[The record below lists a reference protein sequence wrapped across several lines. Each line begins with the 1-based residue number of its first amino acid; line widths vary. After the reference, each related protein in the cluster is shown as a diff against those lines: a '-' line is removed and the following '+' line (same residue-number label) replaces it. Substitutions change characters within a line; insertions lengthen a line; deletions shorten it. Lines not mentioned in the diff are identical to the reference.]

1 MEVQFKIGIVF
12 VFILLNSVVLAQQ
25 SRLSSTSEWR
35 ALLELRSSLGIR
47 AREWRRKV
55 NPCLNWTGISCRDG
69 RVTGINL
76 SGLRRTRQ
84 GQANPRFE
92 VDSLANFTALE
103 RFNSSGFSLPGSIP
117 DWFGERLSALQV
129 LDLSSSSIIGV
140 IPPSLGSLSRLSHL
154 SLSNNSITGTIPPAF
169 GRLLLL
175 QSLDLSGNLLAG
187 SIPTN
192 AFSPLKKLTSLN
204 LSSNYLSG
212 SILVE
217 FGSLHSLKFLSLS
230 SNSVSG
236 SIPNQLGNLS
246 HLVELDLG
254 QNYLSGSLPEV
265 LGRLRNLE
273 KLLIGNNQLE
283 GEIPVTLF
291 SNHTRLKEVVLR
303 GNNLGGELPKNFLS
317 SSHLKFLDIS
327 GNNFTGGLPNLMSFN
342 ATGASLNFSNN
353 KFYGNLSRIGNFRSI
368 DLSNNYF
375 QGLFVPSSS
384 VNITNNCLQNVASQ
398 RSYEDCR
405 IFYAE
410 RDLVFGN
417 DTKNRSKQSHGRR
430 KKLIFILVGVIGGFL
445 VLLLLA
451 IIALYWKIRS
461 NRTPIQSESAN
472 VRPVQEAANS
482 GPPDK
487 VSVDLSALGEPFMHE
502 KILEATNH
510 FGEANLMKHGHS
522 GDIYR
527 GTLENGCPVVI
538 KKVNLQSL
546 ESKSYTLELEFYR
559 DFNHPRFTPLLG
571 HCLDQESDKCLVYKC
586 MPNGDLSNSLCRVSN
601 SDSEDVQSLDWITRL
616 KIAIGTAEALSY
628 LHHECHPPLVHRDIQ
643 ASSILLDDKYEVR
656 LGSLSKVCVQGGD
669 NHENMISRFLR
680 IPQNSGKGAQ
690 TMWKRPSS
698 NCAYDVYCF
707 GMVLLELVTGKVG
720 ISKPNDN
727 SKQEWLDRTLPL
739 ISISEREKVSGI
751 VDQSMMVD
759 EDLMEEIWAVAVV
772 AKSCLN
778 PRPSRRPLMRHV
790 LKALENPFKVVR
802 QDFSSGKLRTT
813 SSRRSWTTA
822 FFGSWRHSSSDSTNV
837 SQGSKEGTSGVKQTA
852 RLGSHSSG
860 NEHSSSRNKSSSEIF
875 PEPVEIPDLER
886 QDTSQQLSREL

>member
-12 VFILLNSVVLAQQ
+12 VFILLNSVVAQQ
-25 SRLSSTSEWR
+25 GRLSSTSEWR

-47 AREWRRKV
+47 ARDWRRKV
-55 NPCLNWTGISCRDG
+55 NPCSNWTGISCRDG
-69 RVTGINL
+69 RVIGINL

-84 GQANPRFE
+84 GQANPRFA

-103 RFNSSGFSLPGSIP
+103 GFNSSGFSLLGSIP

-129 LDLSSSSIIGV
+129 LDLSSSLIRGV

-154 SLSNNSITGTIPPAF
+154 SLSHNSITGTIPPAF

-175 QSLDLSGNLLAG
+175 QSLDLSGNFLTG
-187 SIPTN
+187 SIPNN
-192 AFSPLKKLTSLN
+192 AFSPLKNLTSLN

-212 SILVE
+212 SIPVE

-236 SIPNQLGNLS
+236 SIPNELGNLS
-246 HLVELDLG
+246 HLLELVLE
-254 QNYLSGSLPEV
+254 QNYLSGSLPEA

-303 GNNLGGELPKNFLS
+303 GNNLSGELPKNFLS

-353 KFYGNLSRIGNFRSI
+353 NFYGNLMSRIGNFRSI

-375 QGLFVPSSS
+375 QGLFVPVGSS

-398 RSYEDCR
+398 RNYEDCR
-405 IFYAE
+405 TFYAE

-417 DTKNRSKQSHGRR
+417 YTKNGSNQTHRR
-430 KKLIFILVGVIGGFL
+430 RNNLIYILVGVIGGFL

-472 VRPVQEAANS
+472 VRPVQE
-482 GPPDK
+482 PPDK
-487 VSVDLSALGEPFMHE
+487 VSVDLSALGESFIYA

-510 FGEANLMKHGHS
+510 FSDLNLMKHGHS

-571 HCLDQESDKCLVYKC
+571 HCLDQESNKCLVYKY
-586 MPNGDLSNSLCRVSN
+586 MPNGDLSNSLYRVSN
-601 SDSEDVQSLDWITRL
+601 SGSEDVQSLDWITRL

-680 IPQNSGKGAQ
+680 IPQNSGKGAHS
-690 TMWKRPSS
+690 MWKRPSS

-727 SKQEWLDRTLPL
+727 STQEWLDRTLPL

-813 SSRRSWTTA
+813 SSRRSWTAA

-875 PEPVEIPDLER
+875 PEPVETPDLER
-886 QDTSQQLSREL
+886 QDTSQQLSRELY